1 MRPACSSIPINQTH
15 ISQSSSFKLPRKQS
29 HRTTLTFCVV
39 LLGPMAFGRWPL
51 RRGCARMCRGLKSEC
66 GTEKGFD
73 LILLISFGPVLILCT
88 RRFGGKPQ
96 QTTRKKNLELG
107 PSKLLTQRFTTRPC
121 NFPSANVTITSLLPA
136 ARLLD
141 AILVLGHQRG
151 CRALIPFRLLFAR

>member
-1 MRPACSSIPINQTH
+1 M
-15 ISQSSSFKLPRKQS
+15 
-29 HRTTLTFCVV
+29 
-39 LLGPMAFGRWPL
+39 GR
-51 RRGCARMCRGLKSEC
+51 EC

-88 RRFGGKPQ
+88 RRFGAAKLGKPQQ

-141 AILVLGHQRG
+141 AILVLGHQWLPG
-151 CRALIPFRLLFAR
+151 LDSILVTFCAVRA